1 MLWNNMLAIIAAREL
16 LARTLTVNVEVR
28 GMIGKRVGWMATAGL
43 LLAAMPV
50 FAHHSFAAQYDETN
64 LITLTGKVTKM
75 TWKNPHVVL
84 NLDVKGDDGQVANWQ
99 LEMGSP
105 NGLMQQGWKLDSLKP
120 GDQVTVSGYRAR
132 DGSKL
137 VNARKV
143 IIGAQGK
150 VYSATGDA
158 RAHGK

>member
-1 MLWNNMLAIIAAREL
+1 
-16 LARTLTVNVEVR
+16 
-28 GMIGKRVGWMATAGL
+28 MIGKRVGWMATAGL

-50 FAHHSFAAQYDETN
+50 FAHHSFAAQYDETT

-75 TWKNPHVVL
+75 TWKNPHVAL

-120 GDQVTVSGYRAR
+120 GDQVTVSGFRAR
-132 DGSKL
+132 DGSRL

-143 IIGAQGK
+143 TIGAQGR
-150 VYSATGDA
+150 VYSATSDG

>member
-1 MLWNNMLAIIAAREL
+1 
-16 LARTLTVNVEVR
+16 
-28 GMIGKRVGWMATAGL
+28 MIGKRVGWMATAGL

-50 FAHHSFAAQYDETN
+50 FAHHSFAAQYDETT
-64 LITLTGKVTKM
+64 LITLTGKVTRM